1 MGDTSR
7 QVFEQW
13 GEEHLEMN
21 EMSSSGGWKTL
32 FILSDLLAKL
42 DLMKE
47 TNGQMC
53 KNTTARINRL
63 KEVTE
68 RDITYVKKKKRNKK
82 GWGFWKEPSKT
93 TKKNSW
99 VAFI

>member
-1 MGDTSR
+1 
-7 QVFEQW
+7 
-13 GEEHLEMN
+13 
-21 EMSSSGGWKTL
+21 
-32 FILSDLLAKL
+32 
-42 DLMKE
+42 MKE

-68 RDITYVKKKKRNKK
+68 RDITYVKKKKKEKRNKK

-93 TKKNSW
+93 TKKKISW

>member
-1 MGDTSR
+1 
-7 QVFEQW
+7 
-13 GEEHLEMN
+13 
-21 EMSSSGGWKTL
+21 
-32 FILSDLLAKL
+32 
-42 DLMKE
+42 MKE

-68 RDITYVKKKKRNKK
+68 RDITYVKKKKEIKK
-82 GWGFWKEPSKT
+82 GGGFGRNRQKPP
-93 TKKNSW
+93 KKNSW

>member
-1 MGDTSR
+1 MGETSR

-13 GEEHLEMN
+13 GKEHLEMN

-32 FILSDLLAKL
+32 FILSDPLAKL

-47 TNGQMC
+47 TDGQMC

-68 RDITYVKKKKRNKK
+68 RDITCVKIPPKKIARWLLFNYM
-82 GWGFWKEPSKT
+82 FTSI
-93 TKKNSW
+93 S
-99 VAFI
+99 

>member
-68 RDITYVKKKKRNKK
+68 RDITYVKKKKK
-82 GWGFWKEPSKT
+82 
-93 TKKNSW
+93 
-99 VAFI
+99 